1 MLDKLQAI
9 EGISVS
15 CPGEAEYLFQ
25 LYSNFQIVLTKLVV
39 NTARLHCWF
48 IAVLADGED
57 L

>member
-1 MLDKLQAI
+1 MLDKLKVM
-9 EGISVS
+9 ERISIS

-25 LYSNFQIVLTKLVV
+25 QCSNFQIVLTKPVV